1 MYQIWR
7 NKNSKLGK
15 MRPQRNMFQIKKQYK
30 TPEEELHEV
39 EISNI
44 FNKKFKVMNIKMFRE
59 LRRRLDKQ
67 SEKLKNFSNKKI

>member
-1 MYQIWR
+1 
-7 NKNSKLGK
+7 

>member
-1 MYQIWR
+1 
-7 NKNSKLGK
+7 
-15 MRPQRNMFQIKKQYK
+15 MFQIKKQYK

-44 FNKKFKVMNIKMFRE
+44 FNKKLKVMNIKMFRE

-67 SEKLKNFSNKKI
+67 SEKLENFSNKKI

>member
-1 MYQIWR
+1 
-7 NKNSKLGK
+7 
-15 MRPQRNMFQIKKQYK
+15 MFQIKKQYK